1 MLVHRLV
8 AGFWESESMQE
19 VKYRLGTCVFSFLS
33 HFISQRINSRIK
45 RWKYTLPPDG
55 RSYNATLQ
63 RADDRQD
70 WRIKALYS
78 HL

>member
-33 HFISQRINSRIK
+33 NFISQRINSRIK

-70 WRIKALYS
+70 WRIKVLYS